1 MSRYV
6 NKTSEEKFLD
16 IKKNTF
22 AESAL
27 LWRGHITITIE
38 KYVSTYA
45 KLSVIFI
52 SPDGVE
58 SLERA
63 WWRGLLSPCL
73 ILWPGGPLLPTLQA
87 EPDRGGR
94 WAVARPGLWDLQ
106 LTTGSVKL
114 LTQSGT
120 PGQLR
125 WHPFNVAVK
134 AACSDLMSNLRE
146 HFGNISILGMLSAV
160 RRAGSCLHRDG
171 SGTRV

>member
-73 ILWPGGPLLPTLQA
+73 IL
-87 EPDRGGR
+87 
-94 WAVARPGLWDLQ
+94 
-106 LTTGSVKL
+106 
-114 LTQSGT
+114 
-120 PGQLR
+120 
-125 WHPFNVAVK
+125 
-134 AACSDLMSNLRE
+134 
-146 HFGNISILGMLSAV
+146 
-160 RRAGSCLHRDG
+160 
-171 SGTRV
+171 